1 MKKEI
6 LSVLAACVAAFSLTA
21 CKSGTAEESEK
32 SEEISSEA
40 VTSAAEP
47 EETEAEVTEEELVE
61 PEYPVFTPDPNAITF
76 NDSDDLYTAHCMA
89 QKNFENDE
97 SNCRLSVA
105 EYKGE
110 RQLKIEVLDFDKEK
124 YMYKT
129 PKIVF
134 DMDI

>member
-47 EETEAEVTEEELVE
+47 EETEAEVTEEEL
-61 PEYPVFTPDPNAITF
+61 
-76 NDSDDLYTAHCMA
+76 SLR
-89 QKNFENDE
+89 K
-97 SNCRLSVA
+97 
-105 EYKGE
+105 
-110 RQLKIEVLDFDKEK
+110 VLL
-124 YMYKT
+124 
-129 PKIVF
+129 I
-134 DMDI
+134 DIRRGLLLDIQY